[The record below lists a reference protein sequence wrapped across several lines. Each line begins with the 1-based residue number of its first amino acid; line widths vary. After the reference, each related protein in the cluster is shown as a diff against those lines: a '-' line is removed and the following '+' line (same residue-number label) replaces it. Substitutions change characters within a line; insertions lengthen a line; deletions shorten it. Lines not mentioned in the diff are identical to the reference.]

1 MADSRDITGKN
12 RKFKGTDSITLPK
25 GTTAQRVGGES
36 GELRFNETT
45 NLAEYY
51 DGTDWKPID
60 ASPTITG
67 FTLDGGASV
76 TTAEL
81 DEDAAGDASIVI
93 AGSNF
98 DATSGTVIFEPEGGG
113 SNVSTQTITR
123 TNSSSFT
130 VTVTRGDF
138 VEANGPYA
146 IKLTNGSGLA
156 ATLSGALTVD
166 NEPPT
171 FATAADTN
179 IGTVEDGQTSFTGLT
194 TVAATDADSDT
205 ITHTISAGSLPTG
218 MSLQTNGTFTG
229 TVSYSG
235 SGTDFTFTVQAA
247 TTQHAV
253 TRQFVIKAVESLYVL
268 ATGGTIAT
276 SGDYKIHTF
285 TGPGTFTV
293 SNAGDPGGSSTV
305 DYMVVAGG
313 AASGEF
319 YAAGGG
325 AGGFRESS
333 GQASGAYSASP
344 LGSGVSA
351 LPVSASGYPITVG
364 GGGATNDIV
373 PSSSPNRNGNNGSN
387 SVFSTITS
395 AGGGGGGG
403 GNPSGSG
410 QPGGSGGG
418 SGGTA
423 AGPIGTGN
431 TPPVSPPQGNPGGP
445 GGGTDNT
452 GGGGGAG
459 QVGQPFS
466 SGDGGDGV
474 QSSING
480 SATYRAGG
488 GAGRSAPGT
497 GGLGGGG
504 NGEKHPTDNQA
515 GQSNTGGGGGAQ
527 KSAGGSGIVILRYKF
542 Q

>member
-504 NGEKHPTDNQA
+504 NGERHPTDNQA